1 MKALNRMLRLIYIFL
16 VFAWTTPL
24 WAAETLLPPLS
35 ATAPSQEVVWLK
47 QPSGM
52 VLNVKLTD
60 YLSTQ
65 QKELINSG
73 FSTFSQLTI
82 YEDNPGLA
90 KALARREGGGIKPLW
105 SISCSVKFD
114 TWEER
119 YEVVRLEK
127 DVRPEQ
133 AKDFSVYSDLCLGLQ
148 VKSGDDWQRFQK
160 TGGKLRAFLVLD
172 QIAADQAAQIKDWL
186 VKQQSGIIQGL
197 FSHMLGDF
205 KLSEKL
211 DITLHVPPAA
221 RFSANTAKGDRQG

>member
-1 MKALNRMLRLIYIFL
+1 MRAFNRTLWVVFIWMLI
-16 VFAWTTPL
+16 V
-24 WAAETLLPPLS
+24 WAAPGLATETPIPVQPT
-35 ATAPSQEVVWLK
+35 TAASQEVVWLK
-47 QPSGM
+47 QASGM
-52 VLNVKLTD
+52 VLNVKLID

-73 FSTFSQLTI
+73 FSTFSRLTI

-90 KALARREGGGIKPLW
+90 KALTRRDAGGIRPLW

-160 TGGKLRAFLVLD
+160 SGGNLRVFLVLD

-205 KLSEKL
+205 KLSEKV

-221 RFSANTAKGDRQG
+221 RFSANTFRGDRQG